1 MKIAYFTDSF
11 FPHVD
16 GVTTYVGVVTRAL
29 IKAGHQVLVV
39 SPRWEGVKASMV
51 EKFVPGAKIV
61 LVPGVR
67 PFFYPDIKFGS
78 LTPKT
83 LSEVNKFK
91 PDIIHFHTPGFMG
104 LEATLLARILKIP
117 LVTTF
122 HTYYMEPEGFVTI
135 GLKEN
140 GTISK
145 VLQDSLWKVSETIHK
160 PCDVVIAPTQFVEH
174 DLRQRWKD
182 VTIKEITGAVE
193 LSAFSKHN
201 QRKTLR
207 KKYGFDREILFMSV
221 GRLSAEKH
229 YDVLITAFSMILMKR
244 PTARLVFVGGG
255 AIKNELEYICRVLGI
270 EHAVKFI
277 GEVSYAELTS
287 KNYYSMGDVFVTP
300 STWETQ
306 GLSVVEAMASGLPV
320 VAFNYRA
327 MPEVVGKGGI
337 LVKHLDQ
344 YGFAIAMGKLAGS
357 SKLREE
363 VGREA
368 VIQSK
373 KYNISKHVQKLTIM
387 YDELIHRP
395 ATS

>member
-1 MKIAYFTDSF
+1 MRIAYFTDSF

-16 GVTTYVGVVTRAL
+16 GITTYVGVVTRAL

-39 SPRWEGVKASMV
+39 SPRWEGVKPSMV
-51 EKFVPGAKIV
+51 AKFVPGAKLV

-67 PFFYPDIKFGS
+67 PFFFPDMKFGS
-78 LTPKT
+78 LTPKS
-83 LSEVNKFK
+83 LGEVNKFK
-91 PDIIHFHTPGFMG
+91 PDVIHFHTPGFMG
-104 LEATLLARILKIP
+104 LEATLLARIIKIP

-122 HTYYMEPEGFVTI
+122 HTYYMEPEGFVAI

-140 GTISK
+140 GAISK

-160 PCDVVIAPTQFVEH
+160 PCNVVIAPTQFVER
-174 DLRQRWKD
+174 DLHQRWKS

-193 LSAFSKHN
+193 LSAFSKHSN
-201 QRKTLR
+201 RTSLR
-207 KKYGFDREILFMSV
+207 KKYGFDKEILFLSV

-229 YDVLITAFSMILMKR
+229 FDVLITAFSMILMKH

-255 AIKNELEYICRVLGI
+255 VIKNELEYICRVLGI
-270 EHAVKFI
+270 QHAVKFI
-277 GEVSYAELTS
+277 GEVSYSELTS

-327 MPEVVGKGGI
+327 MPEVVGRGGI

-344 YGFAIAMGKLAGS
+344 YGFAKAMGKMAGS
-357 SKLREE
+357 AKLREE
-363 VGREA
+363 VGRDA

-373 KYNISKHVQKLTIM
+373 KYNIEKHIQKLTTL
-387 YDELIHRP
+387 YDELIHRST
-395 ATS
+395 TS